1 MDPQIQRGLASM
13 LLDSSKLDSGALRQ
27 MVQNMGL
34 FGEHQASLNPAQ
46 AAPGLKSMLLT
57 LRALMQARQME
68 TTSLSGAIDE
78 IEARQLDSLAQQA
91 AGRTHYSWVI
101 PFADQ
106 HPVFIEL
113 EHNDGSDA
121 EGTVA
126 QRAGPWIWR
135 SV

>member
-1 MDPQIQRGLASM
+1 
-13 LLDSSKLDSGALRQ
+13 
-27 MVQNMGL
+27 
-34 FGEHQASLNPAQ
+34 
-46 AAPGLKSMLLT
+46 
-57 LRALMQARQME
+57 ME
-68 TTSLSGAIDE
+68 TTALSGAIDE

-121 EGTVA
+121 EGTLAQESWTVDLEVGLTETVSMAANVRVDHEGVMALRLLVARADVLSFSRSRKNRAGRDA
-126 QRAGPWIWR
+126 QRPRLKFGWTDHLSGGA
-135 SV
+135 